1 MILVPVLGFFF
12 VKFSVPTNWR
22 KIIRLPTPDETGSK
36 VPIPDEGF
44 LEAGSVTPCH
54 AALLPG
60 TDKVVTV
67 TTSVRDDRSTL
78 SHHPK
83 KIIIT
88 LIAIIFIQ
96 LLALVFL
103 IYDKT
108 ILSEKM
114 IQDNSSAHQCDQNF
128 DSLTSTVNKYEKN
141 QERTRFHFMPKVG
154 HRHVE
159 RSC

>member
-1 MILVPVLGFFF
+1 MSFDTFFKSNGLSIAVLVSLI
-12 VKFSVPTNWR
+12 VKMSSDT
-22 KIIRLPTPDETGSK
+22 
-36 VPIPDEGF
+36 
-44 LEAGSVTPCH
+44 AGSVTPCH

-103 IYDKT
+103 IHDKI

-114 IQDNSSAHQCDQNF
+114 IQDNSSAHRCDQNF
-128 DSLTSTVNKYEKN
+128 DSLT
-141 QERTRFHFMPKVG
+141 G
-154 HRHVE
+154 
-159 RSC
+159 